1 MSPRRLPSVVL
12 PLAIA
17 VAVGALLLLSADAPP
32 PEAVRLI
39 FQGALGSLGGISSTL
54 MAWVPLV
61 LASAGLVV
69 TFAAGL
75 WNIGVEGQI
84 VMGAVSAT
92 AVARLV
98 PAPSGVVLPLML
110 LAGAA
115 GGLLWGLLVGV
126 LRVKG
131 RVNEIFGGLG
141 LDFVATGLVVYL
153 VIGPWKRAGSAS
165 TSGTDLFP
173 REAWLPSTPSWVVS
187 WVVVWAVL
195 AAAFLVALGVWRVW
209 RHRQVRGVESP
220 VRGPFLGRVSTP
232 WLVVGT
238 VALSG
243 VVSGVGRVF
252 GFPSEARLRT
262 TGSLTA
268 SWVALALAV
277 AAVLLVYFLMRG
289 TNFGLRLRAVGANP
303 RSAFLWGISTNRHLL
318 GAFAICGA
326 LAGLGGALHASG
338 FHHKLVPAVSG
349 GYGFLGILVVLLAG
363 FGARGIA
370 PIALFFAVISVG
382 STQLQLRLQ
391 LDSALGGVLQGVLVL
406 FTLLAGGWQLR
417 RAHRSRHGSEEGG

>member
-1 MSPRRLPSVVL
+1 VTWRRLLLASVPVATAL
-12 PLAIA
+12 
-17 VAVGALLLLSADAPP
+17 AVGVLLLLSVDAPP
-32 PEAVRLI
+32 FEALRLI
-39 FQGALGSLGGISSTL
+39 FDGALGSTGGLSSTL
-54 MAWVPLV
+54 MAWVPLA
-61 LASAGLVV
+61 LAAAGLVV

-84 VMGAVSAT
+84 VMGAVAAT
-92 AVARLV
+92 AVARYV
-98 PAPSGVVLPLML
+98 DAPSGVVVPLLL
-110 LAGAA
+110 LAGVL
-115 GGLLWGLLVGV
+115 GGLLWGLLVGL

-173 REAWLPSTPSWVVS
+173 PEAWLP
-187 WVVVWAVL
+187 
-195 AAAFLVALGVWRVW
+195 
-209 RHRQVRGVESP
+209 
-220 VRGPFLGRVSTP
+220 
-232 WLVVGT
+232 
-238 VALSG
+238 
-243 VVSGVGRVF
+243 
-252 GFPSEARLRT
+252 T
-262 TGSLTA
+262 TGSLTV
-268 SWVALALAV
+268 SWVALVVTAV
-277 AAVLLVYFLMRG
+277 VLVLIYFLMRG
-289 TNFGLRLRAVGANP
+289 TYFGLRLRAVGANS
-303 RSAFLWGISTNRHLL
+303 RSAFLMGISTSRHLL
-318 GAFAICGA
+318 GAFVICGA

-338 FHHKLVPAVSG
+338 FHHKLVPSVSG

-363 FGARGIA
+363 FRAAWIA

-417 RAHRSRHGSEEGG
+417 RAYRGRRGSEEGG

>member
-1 MSPRRLPSVVL
+1 MSRRRLLSALL

-17 VAVGALLLLSADAPP
+17 LAVGILLLLSVEAPP
-32 PEAVRLI
+32 HEALRLI

-61 LASAGLVV
+61 LAAAGLVV

-98 PAPSGVVLPLML
+98 PGPSAVVLPLML
-110 LAGAA
+110 LAGVA

-153 VIGPWKRAGSAS
+153 VIGPWKRVGSAS

-173 REAWLPSTPSWVVS
+173 REAWLP
-187 WVVVWAVL
+187 
-195 AAAFLVALGVWRVW
+195 
-209 RHRQVRGVESP
+209 
-220 VRGPFLGRVSTP
+220 
-232 WLVVGT
+232 
-238 VALSG
+238 
-243 VVSGVGRVF
+243 
-252 GFPSEARLRT
+252 T
-262 TGSLTA
+262 TGKLTA

-277 AAVLLVYFLMRG
+277 AAVLSIYFLMRG

-406 FTLLAGGWQLR
+406 STLLAGGWQLR
-417 RAHRSRHGSEEGG
+417 RAHRSHRDSEEGG

>member
-1 MSPRRLPSVVL
+1 M
-12 PLAIA
+12 PLATA
-17 VAVGALLLLSADAPP
+17 LALGVLLLVSVQAPP
-32 PEAVRLI
+32 HEALRLI
-39 FQGALGSLGGISSTL
+39 FKGALGGMGGLSSTL

-75 WNIGVEGQI
+75 WNIGIEGQI
-84 VMGAVSAT
+84 VMGAIAAT
-92 AVARLV
+92 LVARTV
-98 PAPSGVVLPLML
+98 PAPSGVVIPLMC
-110 LAGAA
+110 LAGVA

-131 RVNEIFGGLG
+131 KVNEIFGGLG

-173 REAWLPSTPSWVVS
+173 TE
-187 WVVVWAVL
+187 
-195 AAAFLVALGVWRVW
+195 AFL
-209 RHRQVRGVESP
+209 P
-220 VRGPFLGRVSTP
+220 
-232 WLVVGT
+232 
-238 VALSG
+238 
-243 VVSGVGRVF
+243 
-252 GFPSEARLRT
+252 T
-262 TGSLTA
+262 TGRLTA

-277 AAVLLVYFLMRG
+277 AAVVAVYFLMRG
-289 TNFGLRLRAVGANP
+289 TYFGLRLRAVGANP
-303 RSAFLWGISTNRHLL
+303 RSAFLMGISTNRHLL

-363 FGARGIA
+363 FGARWIA
-370 PIALFFAVISVG
+370 PIAFFFAVISVG
-382 STQLQLRLQ
+382 STQLQLGLQ

-417 RAHRSRHGSEEGG
+417 RAHRVRSGTRERG

>member
-1 MSPRRLPSVVL
+1 LLSALLPVATALSVGL
-12 PLAIA
+12 
-17 VAVGALLLLSADAPP
+17 LLLLSVDAPP
-32 PEAVRLI
+32 LEALRLI
-39 FQGALGSLGGISSTL
+39 FDGALGSTGGLSSTL
-54 MAWVPLV
+54 MAWVPLA
-61 LASAGLVV
+61 LAAAGLVV

-84 VMGAVSAT
+84 IVGAVAAT
-92 AVARLV
+92 AVARYV
-98 PAPSGVVLPLML
+98 DAPSGLVVPLLL
-110 LAGAA
+110 LAGVL

-173 REAWLPSTPSWVVS
+173 PEAWLP
-187 WVVVWAVL
+187 
-195 AAAFLVALGVWRVW
+195 
-209 RHRQVRGVESP
+209 
-220 VRGPFLGRVSTP
+220 
-232 WLVVGT
+232 
-238 VALSG
+238 
-243 VVSGVGRVF
+243 
-252 GFPSEARLRT
+252 T

-268 SWVALALAV
+268 SWVALAV
-277 AAVLLVYFLMRG
+277 AAVVLVLVYFLMRG
-289 TNFGLRLRAVGANP
+289 TYFGLRLRAVGANA
-303 RSAFLWGISTNRHLL
+303 RSTFLMGISTSRHLL
-318 GAFAICGA
+318 GAFIICGA

-338 FHHKLVPAVSG
+338 FHHKLVPSVSG

-363 FGARGIA
+363 FRAAWIA

-417 RAHRSRHGSEEGG
+417 RAYRSRRDSEERG

>member
-1 MSPRRLPSVVL
+1 MKPRRLLSGLL
-12 PLAIA
+12 PLATA
-17 VAVGALLLLSADAPP
+17 LAFGALLLFSVDAPP
-32 PEAVRLI
+32 LEALRLI
-39 FQGALGSLGGISSTL
+39 YRGALGSAGGLSSTL

-61 LASAGLVV
+61 LAAAGLVI

-75 WNIGVEGQI
+75 WNIGIEGQI
-84 VMGAVSAT
+84 VMGAIAAT

-98 PAPSGVVLPLML
+98 EAPSALLLPLMF
-110 LAGAA
+110 LAGLA
-115 GGLLWGLLVGV
+115 GGLLWGLLVGS
-126 LRVKG
+126 LRVFG

-165 TSGTDLFP
+165 TSGTDLFA
-173 REAWLPSTPSWVVS
+173 REAWLP
-187 WVVVWAVL
+187 
-195 AAAFLVALGVWRVW
+195 
-209 RHRQVRGVESP
+209 
-220 VRGPFLGRVSTP
+220 
-232 WLVVGT
+232 
-238 VALSG
+238 
-243 VVSGVGRVF
+243 
-252 GFPSEARLRT
+252 T
-262 TGSLTA
+262 TGRFTA
-268 SWVALALAV
+268 SYVALAV
-277 AAVLLVYFLMRG
+277 AAAAVILVYLLMRG
-289 TNFGLRLRAVGANP
+289 THFGLRLRALGANS
-303 RSAFLWGISTNRHLL
+303 RSAFLIGITTNRHLL

-363 FGARGIA
+363 FRAAWIA

-382 STQLQLRLQ
+382 STQLQLTLQ

-417 RAHRSRHGSEEGG
+417 RSYRRRRLTQEEG

>member
-1 MSPRRLPSVVL
+1 VSRRRLFSALL
-12 PLAIA
+12 PLATA
-17 VAVGALLLLSADAPP
+17 LAVGLLLLISVQAPP
-32 PEAVRLI
+32 LEALRLI
-39 FQGALGSLGGISSTL
+39 FDGALGSVGGVSSTL

-61 LASAGLVV
+61 LAAAGLVV

-75 WNIGVEGQI
+75 WNIGIEGQI
-84 VMGAVSAT
+84 VMGAIAAT
-92 AVARLV
+92 LVARTV
-98 PAPSGVVLPLML
+98 HAPSGVVLALMC
-110 LAGAA
+110 LAGML

-173 REAWLPSTPSWVVS
+173 REAWLP
-187 WVVVWAVL
+187 
-195 AAAFLVALGVWRVW
+195 
-209 RHRQVRGVESP
+209 
-220 VRGPFLGRVSTP
+220 
-232 WLVVGT
+232 
-238 VALSG
+238 
-243 VVSGVGRVF
+243 
-252 GFPSEARLRT
+252 T

-268 SWVALALAV
+268 SWVALALAA
-277 AAVLLVYFLMRG
+277 AAVVLIYFLMRG
-289 TNFGLRLRAVGANP
+289 TYFGLRLRAVGANS
-303 RSAFLWGISTNRHLL
+303 RSAFLMGISTNRHLL
-318 GAFAICGA
+318 GAFVICGA

-363 FGARGIA
+363 FGARWIA

-382 STQLQLRLQ
+382 STQLQLSLQ

-417 RAHRSRHGSEEGG
+417 RAYRSRHGSAEGG

>member
-1 MSPRRLPSVVL
+1 MSPRRMLSSLLPVATA
-12 PLAIA
+12 LAF
-17 VAVGALLLLSADAPP
+17 GALLLFSVDAPP
-32 PEAVRLI
+32 HEAVKLI
-39 FQGALGSLGGISSTL
+39 FQGALGSRGGISSTL

-61 LASAGLVV
+61 LAAAGLVV
-69 TFAAGL
+69 TFAAGM
-75 WNIGVEGQI
+75 WNIGIEGQI
-84 VMGAVSAT
+84 IVGAIAG
-92 AVARLV
+92 AFVARTV
-98 PAPSGVVLPLML
+98 DAPAAVLLPLL
-110 LAGAA
+110 VLAGAL

-126 LRVKG
+126 LRVHG

-173 REAWLPSTPSWVVS
+173 REAWLPT
-187 WVVVWAVL
+187 
-195 AAAFLVALGVWRVW
+195 
-209 RHRQVRGVESP
+209 
-220 VRGPFLGRVSTP
+220 
-232 WLVVGT
+232 
-238 VALSG
+238 SG
-243 VVSGVGRVF
+243 K
-252 GFPSEARLRT
+252 
-262 TGSLTA
+262 LTA

-277 AAVLLVYFLMRG
+277 AGVILVYALMRG
-289 TNFGLRLRAVGANP
+289 TYFGLRLRAVGANT
-303 RSAFLWGISTNRHLL
+303 RSAFLMGISTNRHLL
-318 GAFAICGA
+318 GAFAVCGA

-363 FGARGIA
+363 FRAVWIA

-406 FTLLAGGWQLR
+406 FTLLAGGWQVR
-417 RAHRSRHGSEEGG
+417 RAYRSRRGAEEGG